1 MIQIGILGSSGYT
14 AGELLRLLLHHPKV
28 QIKSV
33 VSSTQSG
40 IEVSKIH
47 QDLLG
52 DTELCF
58 TDHLESVEVVF
69 LCLGHGH
76 SRNAVKKISTNS
88 CIIDLSHDFRLSQH
102 ANFSCRNFVY
112 GLPELQRQAIKKAK
126 NIANPGCFATA
137 IELPL
142 LPLAKERW
150 LDNDIHISAIT
161 GSSGSGRLLRE
172 SNHFSWRVNNV
183 STYKVFT
190 HQHLKEIREVL
201 LRLCPSFNKKL
212 FFVPYRG
219 NFSRGIFATLYTYC
233 KAPLQEVEFLYQEF
247 YKNHPF
253 THLSKDPLCLKQVVN
268 TNKCLLHLMKEKE
281 QLIISSVIDNLVKG
295 AAGQA
300 VQNMNLM
307 YNLEEVLG
315 LQIKSI
321 AF

>member
-1 MIQIGILGSSGYT
+1 MIKIGILGSSGYT

-40 IEVSKIH
+40 IEVYKIH
-47 QDLLG
+47 PDLLG

-88 CIIDLSHDFRLSQH
+88 CIIDLSPDFRLSTNAH
-102 ANFSCRNFVY
+102 FSGRNFVY
-112 GLPELQRQAIKKAK
+112 GLPELHRQAIKKAK

-172 SNHFSWRVNNV
+172 SNHFSCRVNNV

-201 LRLCPSFNKKL
+201 LRLCPSFNNKL

-219 NFSRGIFATLYTYC
+219 NFSRGIFATLYTCC

-300 VQNMNLM
+300 VQNLNLM
-307 YNLEEVLG
+307 YNLEEVMG